1 MKKKQQQLGILYPVR
16 LSFKNKGKIFSQKSK
31 SKELN
36 YQHICPSR
44 YDKEFLREK
53 ENDRGQEFRHV

>member
-1 MKKKQQQLGILYPVR
+1 MKKKTQKLGILYPVR

-36 YQHICPSR
+36 NQQICLSK

-53 ENDRGQEFRHV
+53 ENDRGQEFRHA

>member
-1 MKKKQQQLGILYPVR
+1 VR

-31 SKELN
+31 ELN
-36 YQHICPSR
+36 YQHICPSK

-53 ENDRGQEFRHV
+53 ENDRGQEFRHA

>member
-1 MKKKQQQLGILYPVR
+1 MGKKNKTKLGILYPVR

-31 SKELN
+31 ELN
-36 YQHICPSR
+36 YQHICPSK

-53 ENDRGQEFRHV
+53 ENDRGQEFRHA